1 MAAHFGY
8 QPKYLSRLIKQ
19 LFNQTFTQLKTQT
32 RVSVGKSL
40 LELTTKS
47 IEEISAIVGYPT
59 VSTYYRAFRQE
70 TGQTPNEYRKRR
82 QANSAA
88 RFVLAALLLLQFQL
102 GAQSR
107 TLSLPTSPLSPL
119 A

>member
-1 MAAHFGY
+1 MRPEFTAKPMIRSGMIMNYLVANLHDITLKQMAAHFGY

-19 LFNQTFTQLKTQT
+19 LFNQTFTQ
-32 RVSVGKSL
+32 SVGKSL

-82 QANSAA
+82 QAPASK
-88 RFVLAALLLLQFQL
+88 
-102 GAQSR
+102 
-107 TLSLPTSPLSPL
+107 
-119 A
+119 